1 MASRWRQLLDQERST
16 WTSDS
21 DEKLFTLLE
30 GFAES
35 MLERTQKVKAALSDL
50 GKDTDATTVR
60 LNSAF
65 NALSNLSTYQF
76 IANVCHTQSVPDE
89 ESKSAGQE
97 ETKAPSQQP
106 STAGAFDSSLKKQR
120 VNREENAESR
130 EAQLIPKYKEALRLG
145 MQGLKVDDL
154 LREASQDE
162 VASSNTLGTSIFRG
176 QMRKLP
182 HIINSQF
189 FYDDPWIGLYGYF

>member
-1 MASRWRQLLDQERST
+1 MASRWRQLFDQERTS

-30 GFAES
+30 AFAES
-35 MLERTQKVKAALSDL
+35 MLERTQKVKSALSDL
-50 GKDTDATTVR
+50 NKDTDATTVR

-76 IANVCHTQSVPDE
+76 IANVSATQSVPDE
-89 ESKSAGQE
+89 ESKPSGQE
-97 ETKAPSQQP
+97 ESKTPAQQP
-106 STAGAFDSSLKKQR
+106 AANTTFDSSLKKQR

-130 EAQLIPKYKEALRLG
+130 EAQLIPKYKEALQLG
-145 MQGLKVDDL
+145 MKGLKVDDL
-154 LREASQDE
+154 LREASQDD

-189 FYDDPWIGLYGYF
+189 FYDDPWIGLYGMP

>member
-1 MASRWRQLLDQERST
+1 MASRWRQLLDQDRAS

-30 GFAES
+30 GFAEA

-76 IANVCHTQSVPDE
+76 IANV
-89 ESKSAGQE
+89 
-97 ETKAPSQQP
+97 
-106 STAGAFDSSLKKQR
+106 
-120 VNREENAESR
+120 
-130 EAQLIPKYKEALRLG
+130 
-145 MQGLKVDDL
+145 
-154 LREASQDE
+154 
-162 VASSNTLGTSIFRG
+162 
-176 QMRKLP
+176 
-182 HIINSQF
+182 
-189 FYDDPWIGLYGYF
+189 